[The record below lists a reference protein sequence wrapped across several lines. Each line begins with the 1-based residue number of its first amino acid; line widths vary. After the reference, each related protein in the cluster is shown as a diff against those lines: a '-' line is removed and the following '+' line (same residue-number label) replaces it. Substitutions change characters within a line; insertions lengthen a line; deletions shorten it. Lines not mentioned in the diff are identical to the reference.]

1 MEKLSQY
8 LKCFLIVLPTTLV
21 VAPTAFAQ
29 AQAHSGV
36 TDSIALF
43 QENCTVC
50 HGENLEGAPQ
60 GTPLRGELR
69 HGDSMTEITAS
80 IGNGYVDSGMPSWR
94 DNFSNAQIRN
104 IALFIL
110 ETRADVNYETSNFEM
125 PSAGNGVHRFP

>member
-1 MEKLSQY
+1 MEKLSQH
-8 LKCFLIVLPTTLV
+8 LTFVLMVFTTTLIV
-21 VAPTAFAQ
+21 APAAFAQ
-29 AQAHSGV
+29 AQAYSGV

-43 QENCTVC
+43 QENCAVC
-50 HGENLEGAPQ
+50 HGDSLQGEPQ

-69 HGDSMTEITAS
+69 HGDSMAEITAS
-80 IGNGYVDSGMPSWR
+80 IGNGYVDAGMPSWR